1 MSIKS
6 FFGIREDEPELA
18 PKPEY
23 APEYAPE
30 IEPRPEL
37 KESKFEYNVNSR
49 PALEELVSDQPTTD
63 PLPVIEKIEPEVV
76 EPEISEPEILEQEI
90 VEPEAPK
97 PVPAAKRKRKA
108 KAKILKPKKRSR

>member
-6 FFGIREDEPELA
+6 FFGIREDEPELS

-30 IEPRPEL
+30 IEPKPEL
-37 KESKFEYNVNSR
+37 KEDKFEYDLSSR

-63 PLPVIEKIEPEVV
+63 PLPEVQTTEPTIIEEPEVV
-76 EPEISEPEILEQEI
+76 EPLVIDP
-90 VEPEAPK
+90 VVKPK
-97 PVPAAKRKRKA
+97 AKVKTKA
-108 KAKILKPKKRSR
+108 KARKPRKTRKK